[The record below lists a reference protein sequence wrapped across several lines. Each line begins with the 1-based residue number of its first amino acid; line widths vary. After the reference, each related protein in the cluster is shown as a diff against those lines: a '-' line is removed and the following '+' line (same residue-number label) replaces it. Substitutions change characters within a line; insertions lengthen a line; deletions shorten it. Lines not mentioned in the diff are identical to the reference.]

1 MQSLDRRHTDVSVLH
16 PVFRDAVLKL
26 IDDLKDGNHPFELF
40 ESFRSPERQEY
51 LFSKGRSAP
60 GSIVTNARPWSS
72 YHQYG
77 LAADFVLKINGQW
90 SWDTQGINVVH
101 WKALHELGRRH
112 GLEPLSWE
120 MPHLQ
125 LAGLRIEDLRAG
137 RYPPFGDD
145 NWAENLETAIEGWA
159 GAGAVPPRP
168 AVPERPALDG
178 VGASRVTSG
187 IGVDSLDLDA
197 STAGDGALNRSA
209 VPDPTAE
216 IHAML
221 PNQFARIQTYIDKW
235 EGGYVDHPSDPGGAT
250 NMGITLATLSRWRGG
265 AVSKAELKALTR
277 VEQRLIMKAFYYD
290 VVRGDEMP
298 AAAAAMTYNAAVLH
312 GPSRGAR
319 FLQAALVAQGLQVAV
334 DGAVGRQTL
343 GAAARADLPRL
354 VADFASI
361 QERFLRSLHHFSTF
375 GKGWMNRLED
385 ITAFARTF
393 LSVPSAASIL
403 NPDFT
408 RPSPVVDPPPPDN
421 GQPLTSVNAALG
433 QTVGRLLDGRKT
445 AIGLVATLLTAVAP
459 SWATSLGLPPIDEH
473 TVTSWAS
480 AIQPFA
486 VALTGWGFLGKLQK
500 WLVADGQATPAAGGR

>member
-1 MQSLDRRHTDVSVLH
+1 MKSLDQRQTDLSVLH
-16 PVFRDAVLKL
+16 PALRDAVQKL
-26 IDDLKDGNHPFELF
+26 MADLKDGKHPFELF

-51 LFSKGRSAP
+51 LFAKGRSAP
-60 GSIVTNARPWSS
+60 GRIVTNAPPWSS

-90 SWDTQGINVVH
+90 SWDTEGANAAH

-125 LAGLRIEDLRAG
+125 LAGLRIGDLRAG
-137 RYPPFGDD
+137 LYPPFGDD
-145 NWAENLETAIEGWA
+145 SWAENLETAIEGWA
-159 GAGAVPPRP
+159 GTGQAPPPP
-168 AVPERPALDG
+168 AVPERPALEG
-178 VGASRVTSG
+178 VGASRVASG
-187 IGVDSLDLDA
+187 MGADNLDLGVP
-197 STAGDGALNRSA
+197 TAGDRVLARPA
-209 VPDPTAE
+209 VPETTAE
-216 IHAML
+216 TSAML
-221 PNQFARIQTYIDKW
+221 ANQFTRIQVYIDKW
-235 EGGYVDHPSDPGGAT
+235 EGGYVDHPNDPGGAT

-277 VEQRLIMKAFYYD
+277 VEQRQIMKAFYYD

-319 FLQAALVAQGLQVAV
+319 FLQAALAAQGLEVAV

-354 VADFASI
+354 IADFAST
-361 QERFLRSLHHFSTF
+361 QERFLRSLHHFGTF
-375 GKGWMNRLED
+375 GKGWLNRLED

-393 LSVPSAASIL
+393 LSAASIFDADM
-403 NPDFT
+403 P
-408 RPSPVVDPPPPDN
+408 RPSPVVDPPHDS

-459 SWATSLGLPPIDEH
+459 NLATSLGLPPVDDA
-473 TVTSWAS
+473 TVTSLS
-480 AIQPFA
+480 SLIQPFA
-486 VALTGWGFLGKLQK
+486 VALTGWGVLGKMQK
-500 WLVADGQATPAAGGR
+500 WLVASGQTTSAAGGR